1 MQTEKTG
8 SGFTGGRGGFE
19 YAAKIN
25 GMNIMLKFGFESIP

>member
-1 MQTEKTG
+1 MSWDVPG
-8 SGFTGGRGGFE
+8 RIPGGRWGFE